1 MAESE
6 TDGLAFRHGDGGSYQ
21 QVGVGGAEDIEAI
34 IVVHCIFRISSRKGE
49 RTLVANVLEVV
60 PTENGR
66 PYRIFH
72 VVCDGDA
79 SPHPK
84 PEHVAR
90 GERAAAVGV
99 EGGTGIGRPPAG
111 RTSASGDASM
121 VATIFS
127 SLLSAGV
134 SGMLSLLHAARA
146 SVAVRVIS
154 CIVFIIYPFSK
165 FIFFLISVRGTFT
178 DCSLNYL

>member
-1 MAESE
+1 MSLKSSQRR
-6 TDGLAFRHGDGGSYQ
+6 T
-21 QVGVGGAEDIEAI
+21 VVP
-34 IVVHCIFRISSRKGE
+34 IVYSTWYVTG
-49 RTLVANVLEVV
+49 TLPLTRSLSTSPVANAPL
-60 PTENGR
+60 PSGL
-66 PYRIFH
+66 
-72 VVCDGDA
+72 
-79 SPHPK
+79 K
-84 PEHVAR
+84 VAR
-90 GERAAAVGV
+90 VSADR
-99 EGGTGIGRPPAG
+99 PAG

-178 DCSLNYL
+178 DCSLNYLLIVGQLSSASCPTAWWFAARDTTFSTVSSSCGFRRLNEVYPFLAQPTTSI